1 MTRARKAEIVRKA
14 ANVSESPVASEI
26 AQALTDVAAALC
38 FDAATKY
45 EGTAGE
51 QRQIAGVMFQIAQR
65 RFQDVKV
72 DGVKLD
78 KASTDQLEAM
88 WRNLIDGRKRR

>member
-1 MTRARKAEIVRKA
+1 MSSRARKLAIIEKAE
-14 ANVSESPVASEI
+14 PVPETASLI
-26 AQALTDVAAALC
+26 AEALTDVAAALC

-65 RFQDVKV
+65 RFRDVKV
-72 DGVKLD
+72 NGEKLCSAD
-78 KASTDQLEAM
+78 AEMLEKM
-88 WRNLIDGRKRR
+88 WRTLIDGRKRR